1 MMHYTF
7 HHIPK
12 TGGSSLRIR
21 LEDRADRKQIS
32 KLDYA
37 VGHNT
42 THRSPGT
49 HFVWLR
55 HPLDRD
61 ISQYNYD
68 MSKGDIEDTTFE
80 QHCRNLLGNFTVLW
94 LHKNYLCLNT
104 EDPKE
109 IKYDLVQDC
118 LKNKFKKV
126 FSYHKYEDSW
136 NEVADLL
143 KIDREPRLN
152 TNRSSLDYKKYVL
165 KKDLDNN
172 FIKWHETQNNFDYM
186 LYKEFCTQ

>member
-1 MMHYTF
+1 MHYTF

-21 LEDRADRKQIS
+21 LEDRADKKQIS

-68 MSKGDIEDTTFE
+68 MGKGDIEDATFQ

-104 EDPKE
+104 QEPIE
-109 IKYDLVQDC
+109 IKYKMVRDS
-118 LKNKFKKV
+118 LKNKFENKSYDHAILSSKKNKLIL
-126 FSYHKYEDSW
+126 FYSEESSR
-136 NEVADLL
+136 DLISVL
-143 KIDREPRLN
+143 INN
-152 TNRSSLDYKKYVL
+152 TYCMITRTGCNTHLMHLLRRS
-165 KKDLDNN
+165 
-172 FIKWHETQNNFDYM
+172 
-186 LYKEFCTQ
+186 